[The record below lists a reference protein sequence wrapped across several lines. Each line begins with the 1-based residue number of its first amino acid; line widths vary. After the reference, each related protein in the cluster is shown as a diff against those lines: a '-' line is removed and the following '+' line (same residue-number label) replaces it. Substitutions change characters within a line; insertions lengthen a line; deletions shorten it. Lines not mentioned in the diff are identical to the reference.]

1 MQEIEITRIKNE
13 LRTDSRLLASFLDH
27 RHRTILENVDKYSA
41 ELLELGRLP
50 FETEKGKALEHGG
63 FAKASRFALLNEDQ
77 CYFLM
82 TLMRNNA
89 KVVKAKLALVKS
101 FRDARVQLAEHDAA
115 RVESKKVRRLEAD
128 SIKLL
133 VEYASAHGSKSAER
147 YYTNVTRMTNELLG
161 IKAGQRDSLDATQ
174 LKQMATLETIVD
186 LAIRDGIRA
195 GMEYKE
201 VYQLAKTRAGAL
213 VKVMGLSKQTA

>member
-27 RHRTILENVDKYSA
+27 RHRTILENIDKYSA

-63 FAKASRFALLNEDQ
+63 FAKATRFAFLNEDQ
-77 CYFLM
+77 CYFLL
-82 TLMRNNA
+82 TLMRNNDR
-89 KVVKAKLALVKS
+89 VVKAKLALVKS
-101 FRDARVQLAEHDAA
+101 FRDARAQLAERDAA
-115 RVESKKVRRLEAD
+115 RLEGKNVRRMETD

-133 VEYASAHGSKSAER
+133 VDYASAHGSQSAER
-147 YYTNVTRMTNELLG
+147 YYSNVTRMTNDLLS
-161 IKAGQRDSLDATQ
+161 IDAGQRGNLDTTQ
-174 LKQMATLETIVD
+174 LKKLATLETIVD

-195 GMEYKE
+195 GMQYKE
-201 VYQLAKTRAGAL
+201 IYQLAKARATATVGVLAL
-213 VKVMGLSKQTA
+213 DAP